1 MRQAFETAV
10 GGDPVKDIEQTRAR
24 LLEAA
29 GPIFAERGFQ
39 AANVRA
45 ICRQAGVN
53 LGAINYHFR
62 SKEQFYVETIRH
74 ALQRVLGEE
83 EMAAYDVDLL
93 TDHITRFSLAAIRGL
108 YPRKKESRS

>member
-1 MRQAFETAV
+1 M
-10 GGDPVKDIEQTRAR
+10 KDIEQTRAR

-53 LGAINYHFR
+53 LGR
-62 SKEQFYVETIRH
+62 
-74 ALQRVLGEE
+74 
-83 EMAAYDVDLL
+83 
-93 TDHITRFSLAAIRGL
+93 
-108 YPRKKESRS
+108 